1 MNLLNTY
8 LVEVTKVKDGTANG
22 SIGTIDWTDINWKT
36 VNRKVLKLRYR
47 LFRAANNART
57 GIGSWNTVRSLMK
70 LLHRSFF
77 ALLHAIHK
85 VTYLNKG
92 KNTPGIDGL
101 TITDRNRIIRE
112 WNWSM
117 VKCLPTRRVYIPKS
131 NGKKRPLGIPA
142 IHDRIAQAILL
153 LSYEAVFEGTFEG
166 SSYGFRPGRS
176 CHDAIQDV
184 FIGTTCNSINKW
196 VLEADIKGA
205 FDNISHSFIM
215 NKIQGLPGSEMIFRW
230 LKAGYIDKGDYFNTS
245 AGTPQG
251 GIISP
256 LLANIAL
263 DGLEKLLSKY
273 TWTQHFQR
281 YIKGKYVKGKRTT
294 YRYKFVRYADDFV
307 VLSPSREGLE
317 EAKPIIREWL
327 LQRGLTLNEEKTKI
341 SKISEGFD
349 FLGFNIRQYKGN
361 KLRHGSLEHKRRNN
375 ITDPI
380 TGKKKVPQAVP
391 KGSDYYKSIIKPS
404 KKKVRSFLSELW
416 EFIKTKGI
424 CLPWGEFL
432 RQLNS
437 KLRGWANYYR
447 KVVSKKVFNYIKHRV
462 FGMIVKRINKKHPKK
477 GWNWKKKKYFTNKDD
492 NRWTVFGSV
501 KNRRGNNTIYLINI
515 AKDVPIVRHVKVKGD
530 NSTLNPELKEY
541 WEKRNKDNA
550 KIRFA
555 KGSSYQKLIN
565 RQKGICPVCGEP
577 ITEEDEWELHH
588 IIHVKEGGT
597 DKDTNKIFLHK
608 ECHKSKN
615 NKLHW

>member
-1 MNLLNTY
+1 M
-8 LVEVTKVKDGTANG
+8 KDGTANG

-294 YRYKFVRYADDFV
+294 SRYKFVRYADDFV
-307 VLSPSREGLE
+307 G
-317 EAKPIIREWL
+317 A
-327 LQRGLTLNEEKTKI
+327 T
-341 SKISEGFD
+341 
-349 FLGFNIRQYKGN
+349 
-361 KLRHGSLEHKRRNN
+361 
-375 ITDPI
+375 
-380 TGKKKVPQAVP
+380 
-391 KGSDYYKSIIKPS
+391 
-404 KKKVRSFLSELW
+404 
-416 EFIKTKGI
+416 
-424 CLPWGEFL
+424 
-432 RQLNS
+432 
-437 KLRGWANYYR
+437 
-447 KVVSKKVFNYIKHRV
+447 
-462 FGMIVKRINKKHPKK
+462 
-477 GWNWKKKKYFTNKDD
+477 
-492 NRWTVFGSV
+492 
-501 KNRRGNNTIYLINI
+501 
-515 AKDVPIVRHVKVKGD
+515 
-530 NSTLNPELKEY
+530 
-541 WEKRNKDNA
+541 
-550 KIRFA
+550 
-555 KGSSYQKLIN
+555 
-565 RQKGICPVCGEP
+565 
-577 ITEEDEWELHH
+577 
-588 IIHVKEGGT
+588 
-597 DKDTNKIFLHK
+597 
-608 ECHKSKN
+608 
-615 NKLHW
+615 